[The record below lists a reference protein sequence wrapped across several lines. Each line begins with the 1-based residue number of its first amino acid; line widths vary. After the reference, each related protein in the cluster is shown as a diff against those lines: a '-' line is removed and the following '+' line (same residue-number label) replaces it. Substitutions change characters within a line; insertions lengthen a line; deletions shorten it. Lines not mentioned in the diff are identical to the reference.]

1 MLTHVLDTSAW
12 IAHIQQEPG
21 WELISDLLRSEK
33 ERVGISVLSLI
44 ELHGRLRSFGREKEF
59 EQVLEDYRDLFAL
72 IVPVDVAIALQG
84 VALRQAATAR
94 IPAIDSLIAA
104 TAGNHDAILVHR
116 DGHFLSIPETLL
128 KQEKLVTED

>member
-59 EQVLEDYRDLFAL
+59 EQVLEMSLLLGRLGPLGRLAHVFPKARDL
-72 IVPVDVAIALQG
+72 
-84 VALRQAATAR
+84 
-94 IPAIDSLIAA
+94 
-104 TAGNHDAILVHR
+104 
-116 DGHFLSIPETLL
+116 
-128 KQEKLVTED
+128 